1 MSEGTSEEKSATG
14 LWSQLP
20 SFDPSS
26 DDIREFSQKAR
37 FLHGVFPVKDKG
49 NLAPRLAMLC
59 KGTAWSQVRQLD
71 PQKLTEPETGVEY
84 LLEALSAWEE
94 TSELK
99 TFELFEKCL
108 YKVTQRSDEATH
120 SYALRLH
127 AAFNDLGGKITVQD
141 MQAFVLLR
149 QSGLSNEDKKRV
161 LSMTNGE
168 LKLKS
173 VEQAMRTL
181 STKVLLSSGEPRKK
195 IYPTNYVEPDDVP
208 PGNDD
213 ETPIQSTYS
222 AMTEDDDVLPPEALE
237 QMALSGDAD
246 ALTVQQFEKDFEEMM
261 QDVPDLQQALLTYQ
275 EARQRINDRRRGRGF
290 WPSKSK
296 GKGFNRDAMTGKG
309 FRKGGQRS
317 GKEELLARISR
328 THCKACGQIGHWKAE
343 CPLRKDAP
351 REQANVV
358 QPESEVDGPAGAD
371 LPQVIFEDIQAGVEK
386 FEDCFSVQSSMHPS
400 PIVLSAEVRRKV
412 VNFLKSRMGK
422 YHNLRGKQDKRGKL
436 GYKRSL
442 SAKRVPQQTLRS
454 PMKLHGQ
461 PLMPTSEAECLASQT
476 VHQVTCTAG
485 LAILDT
491 GASRSVIGSEHVPDV
506 LQKLPPAVRSQIRE
520 VPSHVGFRFGNNQT
534 AYSFKQLQI
543 PLKHGRQRIWLLVEV
558 VPKATPFLISIK
570 TMKSLGANIDLS
582 KNTCYLQKL
591 NRSLPLVENQNGL
604 FMIDMSDLCEE
615 SETNEAAAFVA
626 SSTPIRAPPGLDPPE
641 SCDHAVQT
649 GSLRW
654 PPNVV
659 GGGDGESS
667 NPVRHD
673 LHVDQ
678 GHQPRRE
685 CPRPRSESDSPAGSR
700 SSSSTSEDQRT
711 RPDHHEQD
719 DGSSQSIQWTT
730 VSRPNRRFRSLGD
743 HGGRR
748 VATCS
753 HGHQASVSGPRYFTS
768 AYDDSNSDANAE
780 SSSSQDSSQ
789 DRRHTFA
796 WSPIPEFR
804 SCKHAGSE
812 CQQPV
817 GPHSASADQL
827 GPKEDHMGK
836 ETSGQNLFPGVRRGR
851 QLRQVGSGSYRKF
864 GRGNRGLRQ
873 LCGDTSTARGS
884 SNECPAVDHAW
895 QPIPEKVHPK
905 TNYEAYVTTAEEVQW
920 LKEVHKM
927 IRKGNNHCQQLDVL
941 EVYAYE
947 DSKITQVAQACG
959 LKARGFTKE
968 DGDLSTAEGR
978 SNLLMTVMLCRPKHL
993 WLAPECAPWCAWNR
1007 FNAARSASGF
1017 QRVYHV
1023 QDEARIH
1030 LKLCNLLFKIQQ
1042 SHGGHTHLENPWTS
1056 DMWNQK
1062 ELRELLQ
1069 GSLTA
1074 QLDQCM
1080 FGLRHPETT
1089 EAMQKRTRIQT
1100 TSRTVFEGL
1109 DHRLCDHD
1117 HEHQQIAGTC
1127 HWRGKSI
1134 RVSQF
1139 AGHYPAMFA
1148 KAIVKCILR
1157 DKTEPIESPVYHVDD
1172 EPEEPKPKKARTSEP
1187 EPPDAN
1193 MEGEDSNP
1201 WKQVLEQVR
1210 SDLPKSGIK
1219 TWTNP
1224 MHAVFRAVQAQMP
1237 EQQIGAIKAG
1247 KGLDRFICAETGWE
1261 DEFPLRKTVVLAR
1274 FTMKVED
1281 LGTEDWTKLTKCK
1294 RHRHARPSHVMVCIF
1309 ARAKH
1314 RTPEEEPQE
1323 LSQHAP
1329 TTSGMEVPDLDKAS
1343 LGSGLPLS
1351 SNPNVPVPTWT
1362 PMSASVSG
1370 PKFQELTEEDKT
1382 AIRRLHNNLGH
1393 PTAER
1398 LARHLSEAN
1407 ARPALIGGAK
1417 DYLCASCAE
1426 RVKPAL
1432 TTPGNLKD
1440 PKRVQRTYIFGWV

>member
-1 MSEGTSEEKSATG
+1 MTSESFHRKPVFCTEC
-14 LWSQLP
+14 SQP
-20 SFDPSS
+20 
-26 DDIREFSQKAR
+26 KT
-37 FLHGVFPVKDKG
+37 
-49 NLAPRLAMLC
+49 
-59 KGTAWSQVRQLD
+59 KGTWLHALPCSARGQPSQVRQLD
-71 PQKLTEPETGVEY
+71 PQKLTEPDTGVEY

-208 PGNDD
+208 QGNDD

-222 AMTEDDDVLPPEALE
+222 AMTEDEDVLPSETLE

-296 GKGFNRDAMTGKG
+296 GKGFNRDAMSGKG

-358 QPESEVDGPAGAD
+358 QPEPEVDGPASSD

-386 FEDCFSVQSSMHPS
+386 FEVCFFVQSSKHPS
-400 PIVLSAEVRRKV
+400 PIVLSADVRRRAV
-412 VNFLKSRMGK
+412 DFLKSRMGK
-422 YHNLRGKQDKRGKL
+422 YRNQRGKQDIRGKM
-436 GYKRSL
+436 GNKRSMPVKSL
-442 SAKRVPQQTLRS
+442 QQQAPRS
-454 PMKLHGQ
+454 PKKLPGQ
-461 PLMPTSEAECLASQT
+461 PSMPISEAECLASQT
-476 VHQVTCTAG
+476 VHRVTCTAG

-491 GASRSVIGSEHVPDV
+491 GASRSVVGSEHVPDV
-506 LQKLPPAVRSQIRE
+506 LQKLSPAVRSQIRE

-543 PLKHGRQRIWLLVEV
+543 PLKHGNQRIWLLVEV

-570 TMKSLGANIDLS
+570 TMKSLGAHIDLN

-604 FMIDMSDLCEE
+604 FMINMSDLCEE
-615 SETNEAAAFVA
+615 SESDKAAAFVA

-649 GSLRW
+649 GSFRG
-654 PPNVV
+654 PSNVV
-659 GGGDGESS
+659 GGGDGEPSD
-667 NPVRHD
+667 PVLHD
-673 LHVDQ
+673 LCIDQ
-678 GHQPRRE
+678 SHQPRRE
-685 CPRPRSESDSPAGSR
+685 CPGPRSEPNSPAGSR
-700 SSSSTSEDQRT
+700 SSSPTPEDQRAW
-711 RPDHHEQD
+711 PDHHQQD

-730 VSRPNRRFRSLGD
+730 VSRHNRRFRSLGVD
-743 HGGRR
+743 GGRGIAALR
-748 VATCS
+748 NGPEQVR
-753 HGHQASVSGPRYFTS
+753 VSGPRYFTS
-768 AYDDSNSDANAE
+768 TDDDTTDHANAE
-780 SSSSQDSSQ
+780 SSSSKDTNQ
-789 DRRHTFA
+789 DRWHPSC
-796 WSPIPEFR
+796 WSPTPKFSCGKYAR
-804 SCKHAGSE
+804 SERQQSGGS
-812 CQQPV
+812 
-817 GPHSASADQL
+817 HSTGFGQL

-836 ETSGQNLFPGVRRGR
+836 EASGQNLCPGVRRGR

-884 SNECPAVDHAW
+884 SNECPAVDSAW
-895 QPIPEKVHPK
+895 QPIPEKVHLK
-905 TNYEAYVTTAEEVQW
+905 INHDAYVTTAEEVQW
-920 LKEVHKM
+920 LKEVHKL

-947 DSKITQVAQACG
+947 DSRLTQVAQACG
-959 LKARGFTKE
+959 LKARRFTKE

-978 SNLLMTVMLCRPKHL
+978 SNLLMTVMLCKPKHL

-1017 QRVYHV
+1017 QRVTHV
-1023 QDEARIH
+1023 QEESRVH

-1042 SHGGHTHLENPWTS
+1042 SNGCHTHLENPWTS

-1089 EAMQKRTRIQT
+1089 DAMQKRTRIQT

-1109 DHRLCDHD
+1109 DHRLCN
-1117 HEHQQIAGTC
+1117 HEHKHEQIAGTC
-1127 HWRGKSI
+1127 HWRGRSI

-1139 AGHYPAMFA
+1139 AGHYPSMFA
-1148 KAIVKCILR
+1148 KAIVKCILK
-1157 DKTEPIESPVYHVDD
+1157 DNESH
-1172 EPEEPKPKKARTSEP
+1172 
-1187 EPPDAN
+1187 
-1193 MEGEDSNP
+1193 G
-1201 WKQVLEQVR
+1201 
-1210 SDLPKSGIK
+1210 KSSI
-1219 TWTNP
+1219 
-1224 MHAVFRAVQAQMP
+1224 
-1237 EQQIGAIKAG
+1237 
-1247 KGLDRFICAETGWE
+1247 
-1261 DEFPLRKTVVLAR
+1261 
-1274 FTMKVED
+1274 
-1281 LGTEDWTKLTKCK
+1281 
-1294 RHRHARPSHVMVCIF
+1294 
-1309 ARAKH
+1309 
-1314 RTPEEEPQE
+1314 
-1323 LSQHAP
+1323 
-1329 TTSGMEVPDLDKAS
+1329 
-1343 LGSGLPLS
+1343 
-1351 SNPNVPVPTWT
+1351 
-1362 PMSASVSG
+1362 
-1370 PKFQELTEEDKT
+1370 
-1382 AIRRLHNNLGH
+1382 
-1393 PTAER
+1393 
-1398 LARHLSEAN
+1398 
-1407 ARPALIGGAK
+1407 
-1417 DYLCASCAE
+1417 SC
-1426 RVKPAL
+1426 R
-1432 TTPGNLKD
+1432 
-1440 PKRVQRTYIFGWV
+1440 